1 MKRAKYK
8 MQQSS
13 VDSSIGQKAE
23 FVRTQ
28 ERNLVKAIAELNKGN
43 CENELL
49 QERIDQLR
57 KERTI
62 LDSVFKTMVAE
73 INSNKKHMEKTVEEI
88 SEGKKSSDE
97 AKQKTRALNK
107 MLDRDRRGFK
117 EEIKKSSDEA
127 KQK

>member
-57 KERTI
+57 NNELFWI
-62 LDSVFKTMVAE
+62 VFSRPWWRKSIAIRNTWRKQW
-73 INSNKKHMEKTVEEI
+73 KKL
-88 SEGKKSSDE
+88 
-97 AKQKTRALNK
+97 AKARKLATKQNRKPGPSTRC
-107 MLDRDRRGFK
+107 
-117 EEIKKSSDEA
+117 
-127 KQK
+127 